1 MAGESDTEMKT
12 NPENNVDIDKYRN
25 LVRTYI
31 DMHLYSA
38 ALFWADK
45 VVSLSDGEPRDVY
58 WLAQCM
64 FLMKQYHRAAIL
76 IRNRGLDKIHPLC
89 LYLASKCLLEAR
101 EFNEALQLLSDID
114 DQAGTLLNSSSSN
127 ITFTVNNSHL
137 FVEGS
142 TPANLKSSLLYL
154 KGRVYEALDNRSLAA
169 DCYKHALQ
177 CDVYNFDAFEAL
189 VQHQMLTA
197 WEEKQ
202 LLSSLPFAEQCG
214 NENFVRPVYETLLKK
229 YHASPRSPSPPIPHS
244 RLADNLD
251 LAVAKAERLYYSCAY
266 KECFNITEEVLKKDP
281 YHTTC
286 LPVHI
291 GCLVELKKTNKLFYL
306 AHDLVDL
313 QPEMAISWF
322 AVGCYYYL
330 IGKSDPARRYLGKA
344 TSLDRLF
351 GPAWLAYGHS
361 FAVENEH
368 DQAMAAYFKASQLMK
383 GCHLPLLYIGL
394 ECGLTNNVK
403 LADKFFV
410 QAQTIAPQ
418 DPFVIHEMGV
428 VAFQNQEYSLAEQ
441 HFIDAMAKVRLIN
454 ETIIADKWEPLL
466 NNLGHVCRKLKK
478 YEEALQ
484 FHQQAL
490 LLSPLNAST
499 LACIGFVQALL
510 GEVAASVETF
520 HKALGLKRDDSFST
534 TMLTYVIEHLMEEAP
549 PFVGAPDTVPGLESS
564 TLKYLP
570 RSTDTEE
577 DADKYL
583 SKSDD
588 TEEDIETS
596 EVETQFGGDMIAGT
610 PSSSS
615 HNLSCEIEMQD
626 VYQDENTS

>member
-1 MAGESDTEMKT
+1 MAGENDTEMKT
-12 NPENNVDIDKYRN
+12 NPETNVDIDKYRN

-45 VVSLSDGEPRDVY
+45 VVSLSDSEPRDVY

-64 FLMKQYHRAAIL
+64 FLMKQYHRAAVL
-76 IRNRGLDKIHPLC
+76 IRNKGLEKTHAFC
-89 LYLASKCLLEAR
+89 LYLAGKCLLEAR

-114 DQAGTLLNSSSSN
+114 DQAGTPLNTSTSSV
-127 ITFTVNNSHL
+127 TFTINNSHM
-137 FVEGS
+137 FVDGS

-189 VQHQMLTA
+189 VQHQMLSA

-214 NENFVRPVYETLLKK
+214 NENFVRPVYEALLKK
-229 YHASPRSPSPPIPHS
+229 YHASPRSPSPPLPHTK
-244 RLADNLD
+244 LTDNSD
-251 LAVAKAERLYYSCAY
+251 MAVCKAERLYYICSY

-286 LPVHI
+286 LPLHI

-313 QPEMAISWF
+313 QPEMSISWF
-322 AVGCYYYL
+322 AVGCYYYV

-344 TSLDRLF
+344 TTLDRLF

-403 LADKFFV
+403 LADKFFI
-410 QAQTIAPQ
+410 QAQSIAPQ

-428 VAFQNQEYSLAEQ
+428 VAFQNQEYTLAEQ
-441 HFIDAMAKVRLIN
+441 FFIDALAKVRLIN
-454 ETIIADKWEPLL
+454 ESIMADKWEPLL
-466 NNLGHVCRKLKK
+466 NNIGHTCRKLKK
-478 YEEALQ
+478 YERAIE

-499 LACIGFVQALL
+499 LACMGYNQALM
-510 GEVAASVETF
+510 GDAASAVETF
-520 HKALGLKRDDSFST
+520 HKALGLRRDDSFST
-534 TMLTYVIEHLMEEAP
+534 TMLSYVIEVLMDEAP
-549 PFVGAPDTVPGLESS
+549 PFVGAPAVVPGFEAIVVKKEKLE
-564 TLKYLP
+564 TAE
-570 RSTDTEE
+570 DTE
-577 DADKYL
+577 DDFDK
-583 SKSDD
+583 DD
-588 TEEDIETS
+588 TEEEIETS
-596 EVETQFGGDMIAGT
+596 EVETQQFHGDTIVGT

-615 HNLSCEIEMQD
+615 QNISCEIEMQD